1 MRQLKIKH
9 RNRDSSF
16 SKCVCMKYIQKKTK
30 KDKKREKRLKGIW
43 CVRMVC
49 GLFLG
54 KTHEKSMNAW
64 YSRQELSG
72 ASFTQST
79 KGWIKAKGKSSS
91 IVFYSILCVFWLLLF
106 LVFHFIRKLLESI
119 FEIGHWPY
127 SWFRLNRIGERNWF
141 KYMIYFLFSSL
152 RISIRRFKDSVKWKH
167 SFEFARWYVQNSVSN
182 RSTEILID

>member
-1 MRQLKIKH
+1 MCAWNTYKR
-9 RNRDSSF
+9 RR
-16 SKCVCMKYIQKKTK
+16 K

-127 SWFRLNRIGERNWF
+127 SWFRLEEICWNTWFIFYSVALEFQLEDSRILLNGSIYLNLPVDIYKIQWATVPP
-141 KYMIYFLFSSL
+141 KY
-152 RISIRRFKDSVKWKH
+152 
-167 SFEFARWYVQNSVSN
+167 
-182 RSTEILID
+182 